1 MTFIDGGGSGK
12 AVFVLGAIAVDE
24 ALASLS

>member
-12 AVFVLGAIAVDE
+12 AVLVMGAIAVDE
-24 ALASLS
+24 AREPS